1 MPLIDG
7 YQKSTENEMDQE
19 TILFIFIC
27 FLDLMSVTV
36 CALI

>member
-27 FLDLMSVTV
+27 FLDIMTV
-36 CALI
+36 AECALM